1 MKVLDKQAE
10 SIGAQTEL
18 TLGTLARLGTQSEQ
32 QLPVLAEKLGNTLD
46 SLNATALQVQET
58 TRTNGEALR
67 EVLTQA
73 PELVRGSGELV
84 RDSQE
89 IARRGA
95 PQLAAARLH
104 RALRDAHAAGR

>member
-1 MKVLDKQAE
+1 M
-10 SIGAQTEL
+10 S
-18 TLGTLARLGTQSEQ
+18 TLARLGTQSEQ
-32 QLPVLAEKLGNTLD
+32 HLPLLAQKLGNTLD

-67 EVLTQA
+67 EVLNQA

-89 IARRGA
+89 IAT
-95 PQLAAARLH
+95 AARRSWL
-104 RALRDAHAAGR
+104 LRDYIEPSEMRTLPVDSFESFGKR